1 MIKHPCI
8 WAFGDSWTAATEVA
22 YEESFSYL
30 LAKRLGYKLI
40 NLGRPGS
47 DNATI
52 MKMIQTIRRNF
63 NKNDLIIVGWTTP
76 HRDMPPEREVLE
88 DVWNVHIERRKKLGI
103 DITDIKIPIDK
114 WIEYVNKTIELLE
127 GTKYVMT
134 QAFNPVIG
142 YDYEIEPSDITNSER
157 FMGWGKLN
165 YTMADMITNNYLADN
180 TKSIWMTKD
189 SIRASSNLHMEPFFA
204 RDKKHPSVYGH
215 RIIADRIYKFLKI
228 SNLI

>member
-142 YDYEIEPSDITNSER
+142 YDYDIKPSDIINSDR
-157 FMGWGKLN
+157 FIGWGKPN
-165 YTMADMITNNYLADN
+165 YTMADMITNNFLADN
-180 TKSIWMTKD
+180 TKSLWMTSD
-189 SIRASSNLHMEPFFA
+189 SMKVRGNLYLEPFFA
-204 RDKKHPSVYGH
+204 EDCKHPSDQGH
-215 RIIADRIYKFLKI
+215 RIIADHILKFLKKD
-228 SNLI
+228 NLI